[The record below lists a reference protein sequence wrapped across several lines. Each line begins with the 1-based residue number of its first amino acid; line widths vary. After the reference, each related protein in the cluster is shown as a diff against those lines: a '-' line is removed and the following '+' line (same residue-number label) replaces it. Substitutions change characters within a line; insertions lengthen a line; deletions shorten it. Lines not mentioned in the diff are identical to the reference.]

1 MADRWN
7 DERDLE
13 RWRRERRYAQDAY
26 SRSDYRAQTPEDR
39 SFHEHEHDADWD
51 HDYDLARRTGAPRE
65 PERQGPPRDPSQG
78 YAATGG
84 RWSGYS
90 GAPPYGGSRA
100 ANPYGYRGPGDYGD
114 APGGRYYPDEAGA
127 GAPYRDAPP
136 RAPRPGDYAG
146 SGFGHD
152 PRGGDTPRILRREP
166 GQDPQHDPRREEGPR
181 GFFDRAAD
189 TVASWFG
196 SAEHDPRMAGA
207 GGHRGKGPK
216 GYRRS
221 DQRISDD
228 VHDML
233 TDDPYL
239 DASEMTVTVLNG
251 EVTLSGVVIDRDAK
265 HRAERRVEHV
275 SGVDH
280 VQNNLRI
287 GYVAGAKPFETGNP
301 LTSAGRGFGDSV
313 LDAQAKGEL
322 PKSAD
327 DTGRH

>member
-13 RWRRERRYAQDAY
+13 RWRRERRYGRDAY
-26 SRSDYRAQTPEDR
+26 SRGDYRAQAPEDR
-39 SFHEHEHDADWD
+39 SFGDHEHDADWD
-51 HDYDLARRTGAPRE
+51 HDYDVPRRAAAERG
-65 PERQGPPRDPSQG
+65 PERRDPSQG
-78 YAATGG
+78 YAGPGGG

-90 GAPPYGGSRA
+90 GAPPYGGPRA
-100 ANPYGYRGPGDYGD
+100 ANPYGYRGAAGDYGEE
-114 APGGRYYPDEAGA
+114 PGRDYRYEAGSA
-127 GAPYRDAPP
+127 DPYRDYEP
-136 RAPRPGDYAG
+136 RGARPGEYA
-146 SGFGHD
+146 SFGFGHD
-152 PRGGDTPRILRREP
+152 LGGGDTPRILRRDRDEAA
-166 GQDPQHDPRREEGPR
+166 RREHRRDEGPR
-181 GFFDRAAD
+181 RFFDRAAD

-196 SAEHDPRMAGA
+196 ATEHDPRMTGPA
-207 GGHRGKGPK
+207 GHRGKGPK

-228 VHDML
+228 VHDVL

-265 HRAERRVEHV
+265 HRAERRVERV

-287 GYVAGAKPFETGNP
+287 GQVAGAKPFETGNP
-301 LTSAGRGFGDSV
+301 LTSAGRGFGDSIV
-313 LDAQAKGEL
+313 EAQARGEL
-322 PKSAD
+322 PKSPD
-327 DTGRH
+327 DGGPH